1 VYSKNGSFLGYWFLF
16 FPRLFVPSESP
27 YLWVKDALENCTSWS
42 ITHGESP
49 PEVFYLNRSIL
60 FDEEYIEGYIRTLRS
75 YGASE
80 WLISKVENLTRFI
93 ESHHI
98 NESLIP
104 TIYCK
109 LEDKFPVIAYL
120 AGYHG
125 MKFLESSITSGAH
138 FALSPGVVVDRAT
151 GLQ

>member
-80 WLISKVENLTRFI
+80 WLISKVENLTRFSEWLISKVENLTRFI

-125 MKFLESSITSGAH
+125 MKFLESSITSGE
-138 FALSPGVVVDRAT
+138 L
-151 GLQ
+151 